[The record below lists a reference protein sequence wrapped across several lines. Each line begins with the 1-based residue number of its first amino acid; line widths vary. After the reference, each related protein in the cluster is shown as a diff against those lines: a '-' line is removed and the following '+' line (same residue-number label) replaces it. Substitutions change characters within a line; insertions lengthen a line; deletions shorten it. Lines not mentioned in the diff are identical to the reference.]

1 MFLHLKASEEVVT
14 MLNKNF
20 MIWRAILIAGMVI
33 GVAGIVGEMVWSAE
47 KGKSKEAEARQ
58 VIAMAASTKIGLEGA
73 MKTALVSVPGQV
85 IGAGLEKNGDK
96 MAWNVEILTT
106 EEAIMTVYVDA
117 VSGSVMMTE
126 EKVGGK
132 RSAQGKTF

>member
-1 MFLHLKASEEVVT
+1 

-47 KGKSKEAEARQ
+47 KGKSKAEEARQ

-73 MKTALVSVPGQV
+73 MKAALVGVPGQV
-85 IGAGLEKNGDK
+85 IEAGLEKNGDK
-96 MAWNVEILTT
+96 IAWNVEILTT